1 MSYKKDG
8 NYQTVCPR
16 DCFGVCSLSVT
27 VENDKVTKVKGHD
40 SNHNSQGYFCSK
52 GASYP
57 KRLYHEKRLKK
68 PLLRDKQTNT
78 LHEISWD
85 DAYEVIIEK
94 LIHYKQEQSTESVMY
109 ISGWGHTGIFN
120 GYKNGFWSQYGPV
133 TTTYGSL
140 CMAAGSTAVKYSYGS
155 PIKHN
160 HNRDLLNSK
169 LIIVWGANPANTNIH
184 RMRYIKTA
192 VKQGAKLIVIDPRV
206 SETMIDGSVRIHPI
220 PGTDALLA
228 MGIAK
233 LLIEK
238 DLCDQ
243 EFIQRHV
250 LGFDVYQLEL
260 EKYSMSEI
268 LKETGLELAQIEM
281 VVDAIRRNKVYALV
295 SGTGKT
301 RYTNGGQTERA
312 ICILPALTGSIGIRG
327 GGLYFTDNQQPKVT
341 LPFVANNKMKAKI
354 HVGKLAYDLKMQT
367 PDIKMLWIEKA
378 NPLTSSPDV
387 NQMREV
393 MKQLEFIVVVEHF
406 LTDTTKLGDLILP
419 AAMFSEKDDLIA
431 VYGDSY
437 IHLLQ
442 KLTEPLESCKSEPE
456 IYRELGQKMG
466 YDLKSLPLINESLI
480 DEVLNHNDLKTT
492 YRKLSKTPYLEDTYS
507 EIAYE
512 DYKFN
517 TPSGKIEI
525 YSEQMKELNQNPL
538 PTYSSSKEKSTY
550 PLQLFSSHASERLN
564 SQFTEMKLSKRND
577 KPIVQIHMADA
588 KSRHI
593 EEGDLV
599 TIFNDRGEI
608 KVLCQVGE
616 DVLKGC
622 IHLSEGWGDDYHA
635 SINKLI
641 IGRLTDVGDGTAF
654 HNCLVEVKK

>member
-27 VENDKVTKVKGHD
+27 VENDKVTKVTGNN
-40 SNHNSQGYFCSK
+40 SNANSQGYFCAK

-57 KRLYHEKRLKK
+57 KRIYHEKRIKK
-68 PLLRDKQTNT
+68 PLLRDRNTNK
-78 LHEISWD
+78 LQEISWD
-85 DAYEVIIEK
+85 EAFEVIIEK
-94 LIHYKQEQSTESVMY
+94 LNHYKQMQSTDSVMY
-109 ISGWGHTGIFN
+109 LSGWGHTGIFN

-133 TTTYGSL
+133 TTAYGSL

-160 HNRDLLNSK
+160 HNSDLLNSK

-184 RMRYIKTA
+184 RMRYIRTA
-192 VKQGAKLIVIDPRV
+192 VKQGAELIVIDPRV
-206 SETMIDGSVRIHPI
+206 SETMIDGSVRIHPM

-228 MGIAK
+228 MGVAK

-238 DLCDQ
+238 DICDQ
-243 EFIQRHV
+243 EFINRYV
-250 LGFDVYQLEL
+250 LGFEDYKLEL
-260 EKYSMSEI
+260 EKYSITEI
-268 LKETGLELAQIEM
+268 LNETGLGLNQLETI
-281 VVDAIRRNKVYALV
+281 VDAIRRNRVYALV

-312 ICILPALTGSIGIRG
+312 ICILPALTGSLGISG
-327 GGLYFTDNQQPKVT
+327 GGLYFTDNQQPKVI
-341 LPFVANNKMKAKI
+341 LPFVPKNIMNPKI
-354 HVGKLAYDLKMQT
+354 HVGKLAYELKAQT
-367 PDIKMLWIEKA
+367 PDIKMIWIEKS

-387 NQMREV
+387 NQMKEV
-393 MKQLEFIVVVEHF
+393 MNQLEFIVVVEHF
-406 LTDTTKLGDLILP
+406 LSDTAKLADLILP

-442 KLTEPLESCKSEPE
+442 KLTEPLEACKSEPE
-456 IYRELGQKMG
+456 IYRELGKKMG
-466 YDLKSLPLINESLI
+466 YDLKHLPLINEQLI
-480 DEVLNHNDLKTT
+480 DEVLDYNNLKTT
-492 YRKLSKTPYLEDTYS
+492 YKTLSKVPYLEDTYS

-512 DYKFN
+512 DYQFN

-525 YSEQMKELNQNPL
+525 YSEQMKSLDQNPL
-538 PTYSSSKEKSTY
+538 PTYLPSKENTDY

-564 SQFTEMKLSKRND
+564 SQFTEMKLSKRNN
-577 KPIVQIHMADA
+577 KPTIQIHTMDA
-588 KSRHI
+588 ESRQI
-593 EEGDLV
+593 KEGDLV
-599 TIFNDRGEI
+599 KVFNDRGEI
-608 KVLCQVGE
+608 NVLCQVGE

-622 IHLSEGWGDDYHA
+622 VHLYEGWGDDYHA
-635 SINKLI
+635 SINKLT
-641 IGRLTDVGDGTAF
+641 IGRITDIGHGTAF